1 MLRTIEDYMT
11 EYNMIAKGDR
21 IVLGVS
27 GGADSVCL
35 FHVLLQLATAF
46 ELSLFVVHVNHGIRG
61 EEAEKD
67 EMFVKNLCENA
78 KVPFWAVKA
87 DIPYMAK
94 KEGLTEEEA
103 GRKVRYEAFNQCLNK
118 NKCNKIAIAHNKND
132 NAETMLFHLFRGS
145 SIKGLTGINPKR
157 DVIIRPLLCV
167 TRQEIE
173 DYLKE
178 NKINFCTDRTNL
190 TEDYS
195 RNKIRHRI
203 LAYAQE
209 EINAKA
215 VEHMAHTANQLR
227 LVEKYLEKNVE
238 LAYDRIVISGKD
250 NSFQMNVKELQQE
263 DPVIQQG
270 IIQKV
275 FYGLA
280 GRLKDIDAVHI
291 ELVLGL
297 LEKEVGKQLH
307 LPYGIQAVKGYEH
320 ITMSVNSDIPDCN
333 NEEPGNISKK
343 KETTGFEHILKIPG
357 ETYIS
362 EINHSIRTRII
373 KYKKNLIIPKD
384 GYTKWFDYDKIN
396 NTVVIRSRNSGDYI
410 QIDSKKGSPQLGSPQ
425 GVSPQWGR
433 KKIKS
438 LFIDKKVPREERDSI
453 PLLADG
459 NHIMWVIG
467 DRISEA
473 YKVNEDTKA
482 ILEISLNG
490 GNEMDNKVSVLIS
503 EEEVAKKI
511 SELGKQISKDYEGK
525 EIHLICVLKGG
536 VFITVELA
544 KHLTIP
550 VSMDFM
556 AVSSYGDETISS
568 GRVKIIKD
576 LDESIEGKD
585 VLLVEDIIDSG
596 TTLAYLLEL
605 IKGRKPKSIKLC
617 TLLDKP
623 ERRVADVNVDYI
635 GFQIPDKFVVGY
647 GLDYAQKFRNL
658 PYIGVIE

>member
-1 MLRTIEDYMT
+1 MNEN
-11 EYNMIAKGDR
+11 NMIAKGDK

-35 FHVLLQLATAF
+35 FHVLLQVAPVF
-46 ELSLFVVHVNHGIRG
+46 DLSLFVVHVNHGIRG
-61 EEAEKD
+61 EEAEED
-67 EMFVKNLCENA
+67 EAFVKKLCENA
-78 KVPFWAVKA
+78 KVPFWTVKA
-87 DIPYMAK
+87 HIPAMAK
-94 KEGLTEEEA
+94 EEGLTEEEA
-103 GRKVRYEAFNQCLNK
+103 GRKVRYEAFYKCLEE

-145 SIKGLTGINPKR
+145 GIKGLTGISPKR

-173 DYLKE
+173 EYLEQQKVSFR
-178 NKINFCTDRTNL
+178 IDRTNL
-190 TEDYS
+190 TQDYS

-203 LAYAQE
+203 LTFAQE
-209 EINAKA
+209 EINTKA
-215 VEHMAHTANQLR
+215 IEHMAHTANQLR
-227 LVEKYLEKNVE
+227 LMENYLEKNVN
-238 LAYDRIVISGKD
+238 LAYDRIVIRKNDG
-250 NSFQMNVKELQQE
+250 SFQMNVKELQKE
-263 DPVIQQG
+263 DIIIQQG
-270 IIQKV
+270 IIRNV
-275 FYGLA
+275 FYQLA
-280 GRLKDIDAVHI
+280 NQLKDIDAVHI
-291 ELVLGL
+291 DLVLGL
-297 LEKEVGKQLH
+297 LTKEVGKRLH
-307 LPYGIQAVKGYEH
+307 LPYGIQAEKGYEH
-320 ITMSVNSDIPDCN
+320 ITMSIHQFQYN
-333 NEEPGNISKK
+333 NGDDSKAEK
-343 KETTGFEHILKIPG
+343 GEIVGYNHVLKIPG
-357 ETYIS
+357 DTYIP
-362 EINHSIRTRII
+362 EINHRIQTRII

-396 NTVVIRSRNSGDYI
+396 NTVLIRTRNSGDYI
-410 QIDSKKGSPQLGSPQ
+410 QIGSQL
-425 GVSPQWGR
+425 R

-438 LFIDKKVPREERDSI
+438 LFIDEKVPREKRDLV
-453 PLLADG
+453 PLVADG

-467 DRISEA
+467 SRISEA

-490 GNEMDNKVSVLIS
+490 GNEMNDKVSVLIS
-503 EEEVAKKI
+503 EEEVEKKI

-525 EIHLICVLKGG
+525 KIHLICVLRGG
-536 VFITVELA
+536 VFIAVELA
-544 KHLTIP
+544 KHLTVP

-556 AVSSYGDETISS
+556 AVSSYGNESASS

-576 LDESIEGKD
+576 LDDSIEGKD

-605 IKGRKPKSIKLC
+605 LKSRKPNSIKLC

-623 ERRVADVNVDYI
+623 ERRVTDVNVDYI

-647 GLDYAQKFRNL
+647 GLDYAQKYRNL

>member
-1 MLRTIEDYMT
+1 MNEN
-11 EYNMIAKGDR
+11 NMITKGDR

-35 FHVLLQLATAF
+35 FHVFLQLMPF
-46 ELSLFVVHVNHGIRG
+46 FNLSLFVVHVNHGIRG
-61 EEAEKD
+61 EEAEED
-67 EMFVKNLCENA
+67 EAFVKELCENA
-78 KVPFWAVKA
+78 KVPFWCVKA
-87 DIPYMAK
+87 DIPAIAK
-94 KEGLTEEEA
+94 MEGITEEEA
-103 GRKVRYEAFNQCLNK
+103 GRKVRYEAFYKCVEK

-145 SIKGLTGINPKR
+145 GVKGLTGISPKR

-167 TRQEIE
+167 TRKEIE
-173 DYLKE
+173 TYLE
-178 NKINFCTDRTNL
+178 QQNISFRTDRTNL
-190 TEDYS
+190 TQDYS

-203 LAYAQE
+203 LTFAQE
-209 EINAKA
+209 EINIKA
-215 VEHMAHTANQLR
+215 IEHMAHTANQLR
-227 LVEKYLEKNVE
+227 LMENYLEKNVD
-238 LAYDRIVISGKD
+238 LAYNRLVICNKD
-250 NSFQMNVKELQQE
+250 NSFRMKVKELQQE
-263 DPVIQQG
+263 DLIMQQG
-270 IIQKV
+270 IIRKV
-275 FYGLA
+275 FYQLA
-280 GRLKDIDAVHI
+280 NQLKDIDAVHI
-291 ELVLGL
+291 DLVLEL
-297 LEKEVGKQLH
+297 LTKEVGKRLH
-307 LPYGIQAVKGYEH
+307 LPYGIQAEKGYEY
-320 ITMSVNSDIPDCN
+320 ITMSVNHSRQDKKDSN
-333 NEEPGNISKK
+333 KTSAKEEIA
-343 KETTGFEHILKIPG
+343 GFEHVLNIPG
-357 ETYIS
+357 DTYIP
-362 EINHSIRTRII
+362 EINHSFRTRII
-373 KYKKNLIIPKD
+373 KYKKNLIIPQD

-396 NTVVIRSRNSGDYI
+396 NTVLIRSRNSGDYI
-410 QIDSKKGSPQLGSPQ
+410 QIDSKGNNSKESNALLSNSPWS
-425 GVSPQWGR
+425 R

-438 LFIDKKVPREERDSI
+438 LFIDEKIPREERDLV
-453 PLLADG
+453 PLVADG
-459 NHIMWVIG
+459 SHIMWVVG
-467 DRISEA
+467 NRISEA
-473 YKVNEDTKA
+473 YKINEDTKA

-490 GNEMDNKVSVLIS
+490 GNEMNNKVNVLIS

-605 IKGRKPKSIKLC
+605 LNSRKPKSIKLC

-623 ERRVADVNVDYI
+623 ERRIADVNVDYI

-647 GLDYAQKFRNL
+647 GLDYAQKYRNL
-658 PYIGVIE
+658 PYIGVVE

>member
-87 DIPYMAK
+87 DISYIAK

-103 GRKVRYEAFNQCLNK
+103 GRKVRYEAFNQCLGK

-145 SIKGLTGINPKR
+145 SIKGLTGISPKR

-173 DYLKE
+173 EYLKE
-178 NKINFCTDRTNL
+178 HKINFCTDRTNL

-215 VEHMAHTANQLR
+215 VEHMAYTANQLR

-238 LAYDRIVISGKD
+238 IAYDRIVISGKEG
-250 NSFQMNVKELQQE
+250 SVQMNVKELQQE

-270 IIQKV
+270 IIRKV

-297 LEKEVGKQLH
+297 LEKEVGKRLH
-307 LPYGIQAVKGYEH
+307 LPYGIQAVKGYEY
-320 ITMSVNSDIPDCN
+320 ITMSVNSDIPVCN
-333 NEEPGNISKK
+333 NKDPGNISKK
-343 KETTGFEHILKIPG
+343 KETAGFEHILKIPG
-357 ETYIS
+357 ETYIP

-410 QIDSKKGSPQLGSPQ
+410 EIDSKKG
-425 GVSPQWGR
+425 SPQWGR

-473 YKVNEDTKA
+473 YKVNEETKA

-550 VSMDFM
+550 VSLDFM

-605 IKGRKPKSIKLC
+605 LKGRKPKSIKLC

>member
-1 MLRTIEDYMT
+1 MLKTIKNYMN
-11 EYNMIAKGDR
+11 ENNMITKGDR

-35 FHVLLQLATAF
+35 FHVFLQLMPF
-46 ELSLFVVHVNHGIRG
+46 FNLSLFVVHVNHGIRG
-61 EEAEKD
+61 EEAEED
-67 EMFVKNLCENA
+67 EAFVKELCENA
-78 KVPFWAVKA
+78 KVPFWCVKA
-87 DIPYMAK
+87 DIPAIAK
-94 KEGLTEEEA
+94 MEGITEEEA
-103 GRKVRYEAFNQCLNK
+103 GRKVRYEAFYKCVEK

-145 SIKGLTGINPKR
+145 GVKGLTGISPKR

-167 TRQEIE
+167 TRKEIE
-173 DYLKE
+173 TYLE
-178 NKINFCTDRTNL
+178 QQNISFRTDRTNL
-190 TEDYS
+190 TQDYS

-203 LAYAQE
+203 LTFAQE
-209 EINAKA
+209 EINIKA
-215 VEHMAHTANQLR
+215 IEHMAHTANQLR
-227 LVEKYLEKNVE
+227 LMENYLEKNVD
-238 LAYDRIVISGKD
+238 LAYNRLVICNKD
-250 NSFQMNVKELQQE
+250 NSFRMKVKELQQE
-263 DPVIQQG
+263 DLIMQQG
-270 IIQKV
+270 IIRKV
-275 FYGLA
+275 FYQLA
-280 GRLKDIDAVHI
+280 NQLKDIDAVHI
-291 ELVLGL
+291 DLVLEL
-297 LEKEVGKQLH
+297 LTKEVGKRLH
-307 LPYGIQAVKGYEH
+307 LPYGIQAEKGYEY
-320 ITMSVNSDIPDCN
+320 ITMSVNHSRQDKKDSN
-333 NEEPGNISKK
+333 KTSAKEEIA
-343 KETTGFEHILKIPG
+343 GFEHVLNIPG
-357 ETYIS
+357 DTYIP
-362 EINHSIRTRII
+362 EINHSFRTRII
-373 KYKKNLIIPKD
+373 KYKKNLIIPQD

-396 NTVVIRSRNSGDYI
+396 NTVLIRSRNSGDYI
-410 QIDSKKGSPQLGSPQ
+410 QIDSKGNNSRESNALLSNSPWS
-425 GVSPQWGR
+425 R

-438 LFIDKKVPREERDSI
+438 LFIDEKIPREERDLV
-453 PLLADG
+453 PLVADG
-459 NHIMWVIG
+459 SHIMWVVG
-467 DRISEA
+467 NRISEA
-473 YKVNEDTKA
+473 YKINEDTKA

-490 GNEMDNKVSVLIS
+490 GNEMNNKVNVLIS
-503 EEEVAKKI
+503 EEEVAEKI

-605 IKGRKPKSIKLC
+605 LNSRKPKSIKLC

-623 ERRVADVNVDYI
+623 ERRIADVNVDYI

-647 GLDYAQKFRNL
+647 GLDYAQKYRNL
-658 PYIGVIE
+658 PYIGVVE

>member
-1 MLRTIEDYMT
+1 MLKTIKNYMN
-11 EYNMIAKGDR
+11 ENNMITKGDR

-35 FHVLLQLATAF
+35 FHVFLQLMPF
-46 ELSLFVVHVNHGIRG
+46 FNLSLFVVHVNHGIRG
-61 EEAEKD
+61 EEAEED
-67 EMFVKNLCENA
+67 EAFVKELCENA
-78 KVPFWAVKA
+78 KVPFWCVKA
-87 DIPYMAK
+87 DIPAIAK
-94 KEGLTEEEA
+94 MEGITEEEA
-103 GRKVRYEAFNQCLNK
+103 GRKVRYEAFYKCVEK

-145 SIKGLTGINPKR
+145 GVKGLTGISPKR

-167 TRQEIE
+167 TRKEIE
-173 DYLKE
+173 TYLE
-178 NKINFCTDRTNL
+178 QQNISFRTDRTNL
-190 TEDYS
+190 TQDYS

-203 LAYAQE
+203 LTFAQE
-209 EINAKA
+209 EINIKA
-215 VEHMAHTANQLR
+215 IEHMAHTANQLR
-227 LVEKYLEKNVE
+227 LMENYLEKNVD
-238 LAYDRIVISGKD
+238 LAYNRLVICNKD
-250 NSFQMNVKELQQE
+250 NSFRMKVKELQQE
-263 DPVIQQG
+263 DLIMQQG
-270 IIQKV
+270 IIRKV
-275 FYGLA
+275 FYQLA
-280 GRLKDIDAVHI
+280 NQLKDIDAVHI
-291 ELVLGL
+291 DLVLEL
-297 LEKEVGKQLH
+297 LTKEVGKRLH
-307 LPYGIQAVKGYEH
+307 LPYGIQAEKGYEY
-320 ITMSVNSDIPDCN
+320 ITMSVNHSRQDKKDSN
-333 NEEPGNISKK
+333 KTSAKEEIA
-343 KETTGFEHILKIPG
+343 GFEHVLNIPG
-357 ETYIS
+357 DTYIP
-362 EINHSIRTRII
+362 EINHSFRTRII
-373 KYKKNLIIPKD
+373 KYKKNLIIPQD

-396 NTVVIRSRNSGDYI
+396 NTVLIRSRNSGDYI
-410 QIDSKKGSPQLGSPQ
+410 QIDSKGNNSKESNALLSNSPWS
-425 GVSPQWGR
+425 R

-438 LFIDKKVPREERDSI
+438 LFIDEKIPREERDLV
-453 PLLADG
+453 PLVADG
-459 NHIMWVIG
+459 SHIMWVVG
-467 DRISEA
+467 NRISEA
-473 YKVNEDTKA
+473 YKINEDTKA

-490 GNEMDNKVSVLIS
+490 GNEMNNKVNVLIS

-605 IKGRKPKSIKLC
+605 LNSRKPKSIKLC

-623 ERRVADVNVDYI
+623 ERRIADVNVDYI

-647 GLDYAQKFRNL
+647 GLDYAQKYRNL
-658 PYIGVIE
+658 PYIGVVE